1 MKYVDTNHPENGG
14 VEYADRKLKNKWMQS
29 GILTSIEKRATV
41 YRVFY
46 EVCVKCIGWSRA
58 AAVSSWTPSLLQN
71 ESRRTTNPKH
81 YALNLS
87 PGFTR
92 PWKMIRDNSRRTTWS
107 KLVSQSGEARRT
119 GYPHSVKRSGN
130 FFQSWE
136 YRLGGEWSRMQ
147 LKGTPIFGRAT
158 NEHYIIYWCRKIQCC
173 NTVKWSEISSVSHP
187 SYSKQNN
194 SDTTGYCRAAL
205 ENLRRTRSVIDLPR
219 WILADQWTEKTRRDP
234 FP

>member
-41 YRVFY
+41 HRVFY

-92 PWKMIRDNSRRTTWS
+92 P
-107 KLVSQSGEARRT
+107 
-119 GYPHSVKRSGN
+119 
-130 FFQSWE
+130 
-136 YRLGGEWSRMQ
+136 
-147 LKGTPIFGRAT
+147 
-158 NEHYIIYWCRKIQCC
+158 
-173 NTVKWSEISSVSHP
+173 
-187 SYSKQNN
+187 
-194 SDTTGYCRAAL
+194 
-205 ENLRRTRSVIDLPR
+205 
-219 WILADQWTEKTRRDP
+219 
-234 FP
+234 